1 MQEGSLIKV
10 LKEGSPIKTRF
21 NSKQDWV
28 LNTLHKIYESII
40 DIDIRQDDIYL
51 DEFLAIGDSIECQ
64 YLNDNSEYLLEGWV
78 SRIKSDSPQRIT
90 VQIHKISK
98 IEEFTKTKDYGTF
111 LGCVVKP
118 RPKDKGV
125 FAIVKKISKDAITF
139 ISKTSIE
146 SEDNLYLELL
156 LSGNITFRTTA
167 KINRIEELENGKMYT
182 VNFIDTDILNNRI
195 IENFLNELEKGEID
209 NYNKENSFWKKNS
222 KIVKEK

>member
-10 LKEGSPIKTRF
+10 LKEGNMIKTRF

-78 SRIKSDSPQRIT
+78 SRIKSDPPQRIT

-98 IEEFTKTKDYGTF
+98 IEELAVTKDYSTF

-118 RPKDKGV
+118 KPKDKGV
-125 FAIVKKISKDAITF
+125 FTIAKKVSKDAITF
-139 ISKTSIE
+139 ISKTPIE
-146 SEDNLYLELL
+146 SKDNLYLELL
-156 LSGNITFRTTA
+156 ISGNIAFRTTA
-167 KINRIEELENGKMYT
+167 KIDRIEESESGNVYT
-182 VNFIDTDILNNRI
+182 VSFVDTDTLNNRI

-222 KIVKEK
+222 KIVR